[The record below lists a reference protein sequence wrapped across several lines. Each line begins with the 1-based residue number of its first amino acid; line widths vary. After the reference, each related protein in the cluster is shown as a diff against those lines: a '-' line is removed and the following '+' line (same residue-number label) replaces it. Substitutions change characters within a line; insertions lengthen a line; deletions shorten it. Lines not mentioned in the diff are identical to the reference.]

1 MSDVTFVHPWTLLAL
16 PGVPLVLGAWWYGAR
31 RASSRERALTRMR
44 TPGPAYFA
52 AALLACALVAAIVA
66 GAQPRWGT
74 RASRIPRNGADLV
87 IVMDISRSMDAQDVA
102 PSRLQAAKSAAKAA
116 VDRLGGDRVALVV
129 FAGNARIRFP
139 LTTDLVAAN
148 RVVDTLETGVVYVD
162 GGTSAAG
169 GLDVA
174 MSVFDKEQASGRVI
188 LLLTDGD
195 DLGSDPAET
204 ALKVKSS
211 GVALLVAGVGT
222 ADGGTIPVVDLSS
235 RKIVSKLGADGSPI
249 VSRLNEP
256 FLRALAAASGGRYLG
271 ADLSTIPGAVDG
283 RLRALASQQIDERPT
298 SLPIERYQW
307 FAGAALALLLL
318 ASLSERFRFVS
329 PARSAAALAVLSVLT
344 LPGCASATYE
354 ANENGREALAR
365 GDPTTAIAEFLE
377 AQVGHPDDA
386 RISLNL
392 ALAYD
397 AAGRYDEAIIAA
409 RRALSSNS
417 GSIRTAAYASIGHHQ
432 FAAERYGESLDAFRE
447 ALLTDASNDSARHDY
462 EVVYALI
469 HPDAPTE
476 QTQPDNPESG
486 GSPTVGPPGAGTP
499 PPNSSPVAGSG
510 RPSPGAS
517 PSPGGAAG
525 TPTAGPGRPTSGDEI
540 DRQLNQIDSQIAR
553 LVQEAGDTPTAAQA
567 LEILRLLAERSRIAT
582 LRDGLAGGGNP
593 RDY

>member
-1 MSDVTFVHPWTLLAL
+1 MSDVTFVHPWMLSAL
-16 PGVPLVLGAWWYGAR
+16 PAVPLAFGAWWYGVR
-31 RASSRERALTRMR
+31 RARNRERALTRMR
-44 TPGPAYFA
+44 TAGPPYLA
-52 AALLACALVAAIVA
+52 ATLLACAVAAAIVA

-102 PSRLQAAKSAAKAA
+102 PSRLQVAKTAAKAA

-129 FAGNARIRFP
+129 FAGDARIRFP

-148 RVVDTLETGVVYVD
+148 RVIDTLETGVVYVS

-174 MSVFDKEQASGRVI
+174 LSVFDKEKASGRVI

-195 DLGSDPAET
+195 DLGSDPAGT
-204 ALKVKSS
+204 ALKVKDS
-211 GVALLVAGVGT
+211 GVSLLVAGVGT
-222 ADGGTIPVVDLSS
+222 AAGGTIPVVDLST
-235 RKIVSKLGADGSPI
+235 RKLVNKLGADGSPI
-249 VSRLNEP
+249 VSHLNEP
-256 FLRALAAASGGRYLG
+256 FLRALAAASGGRYVG
-271 ADLSTIPGAVDG
+271 SDTSTVPGAVDG
-283 RLRALASQQIDERPT
+283 RLRSLASQQIDERPT
-298 SLPIERYQW
+298 DLPIERYQW
-307 FAGAALALLLL
+307 FAGGALALLVL
-318 ASLSERFRFVS
+318 ASLAERFRLAMPRRQAVAF
-329 PARSAAALAVLSVLT
+329 ALVALVL
-344 LPGCASATYE
+344 LPGCATATYE
-354 ANENGREALAR
+354 ANERGRDAIAR
-365 GDPTTAIAEFLE
+365 GDAATAIDDFLE

-392 ALAYD
+392 ATAYD

-409 RRALSSNS
+409 RRALGSNS
-417 GSIRTAAYASIGHHQ
+417 VSIRTAAYASIGHHQ
-432 FAAERYGESLDAFRE
+432 FAAERYGESLDAFRQ
-447 ALLTDASNDSARHDY
+447 ALLTDPSNESARHDY

-476 QTQPDNPESG
+476 QTQPDNPDAG

-499 PPNSSPVAGSG
+499 PPNGTPVAGSG
-510 RPSPGAS
+510 TPTPGAS
-517 PSPGGAAG
+517 PGPGGAGG
-525 TPTAGPGRPTSGDEI
+525 TPTPGPGRPTSADEI
-540 DRQLNQIDSQIAR
+540 DRQLNQIDSQVDR